1 MKTKFLP
8 KLLLLFVLALFL
20 HSCTADENT
29 PSKTPNAS
37 LSASTSLDG
46 EPVIPKPR

>member
-20 HSCTADENT
+20 QSCTADENIT
-29 PSKTPNAS
+29 SKTPDAS
-37 LSASTSLDG
+37 SSSAKVGD
-46 EPVIPKPR
+46 PIVVKPR